1 MGFASEDALEV
12 ASDGEEGN
20 GEPIE
25 ARSQKN
31 KRLWILS

>member
-25 ARSQKN
+25 AEVAKE
-31 KRLWILS
+31 